1 MMLWKCCTQ
10 YTSKFGELSSGPGL
24 EKVTL
29 VFIPIPKKSNAKEC
43 SNYHTITLLSHA
55 SKEMLKILLNIHWKD
70 WCWSWNSS
78 TLAIW
83 CKELTH
89 WKRPWFWERLKA
101 GGEGDNRGWDGWMA
115 SPIWWTWVWVSS
127 RSWWWTGKPG
137 MLQSMGLQRVKHNW
151 VTEPNSKASFQ
162 RQVESGSQVVL

>member
-24 EKVTL
+24 EKFTL

-78 TLAIW
+78 TLAIS
-83 CKELTH
+83 CEELTH
-89 WKRPWFWERLKA
+89 WKRLWCWEGLGA
-101 GGEGDNRGWDGWMA
+101 GGEGDDKDEMARWHHWLNGCESEWTPGVGDGQGGLACCDSWGRKE
-115 SPIWWTWVWVSS
+115 SDTTEQLNWERWYWWT
-127 RSWWWTGKPG
+127 
-137 MLQSMGLQRVKHNW
+137 N
-151 VTEPNSKASFQ
+151 F
-162 RQVESGSQVVL
+162 